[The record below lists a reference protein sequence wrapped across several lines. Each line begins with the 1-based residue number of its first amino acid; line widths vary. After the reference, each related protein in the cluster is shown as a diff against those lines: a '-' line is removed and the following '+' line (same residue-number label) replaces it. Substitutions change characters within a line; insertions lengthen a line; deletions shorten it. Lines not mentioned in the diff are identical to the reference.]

1 MPNYYKLRNM
11 KTNAAVYCTE
21 KPNIPPTYYNLI
33 HIESFLFD
41 LVFPE
46 KFFNLQFTV
55 RRNFWFGN
63 PDALLTH

>member
-46 KFFNLQFTV
+46 NYVISGLEIRT
-55 RRNFWFGN
+55 RY
-63 PDALLTH
+63 

>member
-46 KFFNLQFTV
+46 KSSI
-55 RRNFWFGN
+55 
-63 PDALLTH
+63 DS